1 MNLFRKLNRRYL
13 LRYRLEY
20 LVGLTVFYGSRC
32 MSPAFAWGSA
42 RMLGRLVWRLGIRRK
57 VAMANL
63 GRAFPEWSEAER
75 ARTCRRSYEHFAS
88 VIVDLLFQRRML
100 TRQNSHDRVTLSGWV
115 GKYFREHGVEGLRRR
130 AHRIL
135 FMTAHLGNW
144 EMGSGFFGLL
154 GVKVAPVYR
163 IPQNP
168 FLARLV
174 RKVRLSHQAEF
185 IERRGA
191 VQAMLE
197 RFERNENVGFLFD
210 QEAGHGLDI
219 PFFGHAARTH
229 KTPAVLALDYDVK
242 VTFGVMIRRGDF
254 LRYELR
260 GFLYEDFEHTG
271 DRDKDLFDI
280 THRLM
285 GRLEEYIREYPE
297 QYLWMH
303 RRWKRAGFHG

>member
-1 MNLFRKLNRRYL
+1 MSFLRQLNRRYL

-20 LVGLTVFYGSRC
+20 LVGLMVFYGARC
-32 MSPAFAWGSA
+32 LSPAFAWGSA
-42 RMLGRLVWRLGIRRK
+42 RMIGGIVWRLGIRRK

-75 ARTCRRSYEHFAS
+75 ERVCRRSYEHFAS
-88 VIVDLLFQRRML
+88 VVVDLLFQRRML
-100 TRQNSHDRVTLSGWV
+100 TRQNFYQRMKLTGWT
-115 GKYFREHGVEGLRRR
+115 GEYFDEYGVEGLRRR

-135 FMTAHLGNW
+135 MMTAHLGNW
-144 EMGSGFFGLL
+144 EIGSGFFGLL

-163 IPQNP
+163 VPQNP

-185 IERRGA
+185 IEKRGA

-197 RFERNENVGFLFD
+197 RFERDENVGFLFD
-210 QEAGHGLDI
+210 QEAGHGLDV
-219 PFFGHAARTH
+219 PFFGHPARTH
-229 KTPAVLALDYDVK
+229 KTPAVLARDYDVK
-242 VTFGVMIRRGDF
+242 VMFGVMIRRGDF
-254 LRYELR
+254 LQYEAR
-260 GFLYEDFEHTG
+260 GYLYEEFERTG
-271 DRDKDLFDI
+271 DRDRDLFDI

-285 GRLEEYIREYPE
+285 GRLEEYIREHPE

-303 RRWKRAGFHG
+303 RRWKRGGFHG